1 MKYRLLQIALLGN
14 PILWKKAKTVRDIK
28 NEKVQKLIDDMIKT
42 VMEIDGVGLAAPQVH
57 ESLQIFIV
65 ASHPNSRYP
74 KAPEIKPIAII
85 NPKIIKLSETQEK
98 AWEGCLS
105 IPGMRGFI
113 SRSTEVQVEYMT
125 REGRKIKTVYKD
137 FLARIFQH
145 EFDHLQGLTFLDRVS
160 SGHDLMSEKEWQKTT
175 E

>member
-1 MKYRLLQIALLGN
+1 MKHRLLQIALLGN
-14 PILWKKAKTVRDIK
+14 PILWKKAKSVRDIK
-28 NEKVQKLIDDMIKT
+28 NEKVQKLIDSMIKT
-42 VMEIDGVGLAAPQVH
+42 VMEVDGVGLAAPQVN
-57 ESLQIFIV
+57 ESFQIFIM
-65 ASHPNSRYP
+65 ASHPNPRYP
-74 KAPEIKPIAII
+74 KAPKMKPTAII
-85 NPKIIKLSETQEK
+85 NPKIIKLSKTQEK

-113 SRSTEVQVEYMT
+113 SRSAEIQVEYVT
-125 REGRKIKTVYKD
+125 REDRKIKTVYKD

-160 SGHDLMSEKEWQKTT
+160 SGRDLMNEKEWRKAI